1 MPLTGE
7 TAYLFPGQASQYVG
21 MGKDLRDRFPA
32 AKERFQQ
39 ADDLLGMSL
48 SRICFEGP
56 EEELKQTRVT
66 QPAIFLHSCIVYEL
80 LGSAPA
86 AAAGHSL
93 GEYSALVAAGALS
106 FEEGLALV
114 ARRGLLMQEAGTRNP
129 GTMAAIVG
137 APEPLVAE
145 ICAEAGAKGIVQGAN
160 FNSPGQ
166 IVVSGSIDGVREA
179 MRIAKEKGVRIV
191 RELVV
196 SGAFHSPLMQ
206 YAQEG
211 LRELLDGAEIRDA
224 AFPVYANVTGEAV
237 REAARI
243 REMLLRQVT
252 SAVLWEN
259 SVRAMIRDGIRRFV
273 EIGPGS
279 VLQGLAKRIDPAV
292 GITGFDT
299 AGQLAAHLEGKGE

>member
-1 MPLTGE
+1 MTLTGD

-21 MGKDLRDRFPA
+21 MGKDLAERFPA
-32 AKERFQQ
+32 ARERFQQ
-39 ADDLLGMSL
+39 ADDLLRMPL

-66 QPAIFLHSCIVYEL
+66 QPAIFLHSCIVAEL
-80 LGSAPA
+80 AGGSPA

-106 FEEGLALV
+106 FAEGLRLV
-114 ARRGLLMQEAGTRNP
+114 ARRGELMQEAGRRNP

-137 APEPLVAE
+137 AEAELVGE
-145 ICAEAGAKGIVQGAN
+145 ICAEAGAKGIVQAAN

-166 IVVSGSIDGVREA
+166 IVVSGSVEGVREA
-179 MRIAKEKGVRIV
+179 MRIAKEKGVRMV

-206 YAQEG
+206 YAHDG
-211 LRELLDGAEIRDA
+211 LREALAGAEIRDA
-224 AFPVYANVTGEAV
+224 AFPVYANVTGEPV
-237 REAARI
+237 CEAARI
-243 REMLLRQVT
+243 RELLLRQIT

-259 SVRAMIRDGIRRFV
+259 SIRAMIRDGIRRFV
-273 EIGPGS
+273 EVGPGT
-279 VLQGLAKRIDPAV
+279 VLQGLTRRIDPAA
-292 GITGFDT
+292 GNGGLDT
-299 AGQLAAHLEGKGE
+299 ADQVAAHLAGGGR